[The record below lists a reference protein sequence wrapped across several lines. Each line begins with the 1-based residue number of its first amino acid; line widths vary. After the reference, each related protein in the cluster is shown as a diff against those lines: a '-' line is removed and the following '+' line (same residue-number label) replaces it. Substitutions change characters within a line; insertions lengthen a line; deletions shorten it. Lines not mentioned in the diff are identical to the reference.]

1 MNNQIPDWINKLESE
16 DLNFIKR
23 FILTSGS
30 LKAIASEYG
39 VTYPTVRLKLN
50 KLIERI
56 ELNDQEEPESY
67 VSLIKQ
73 LAMNDQI
80 DFDAAKVLIAEYR
93 KQNKGE

>member
-1 MNNQIPDWINKLESE
+1 LNNQIPDWINKLESE